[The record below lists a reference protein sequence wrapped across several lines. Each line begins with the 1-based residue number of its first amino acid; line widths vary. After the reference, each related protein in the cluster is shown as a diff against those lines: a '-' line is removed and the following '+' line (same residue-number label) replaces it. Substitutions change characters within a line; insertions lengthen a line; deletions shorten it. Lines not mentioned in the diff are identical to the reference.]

1 MLSIHSSEQIKSVTM
16 VVTVFF
22 YSGCLFSKNYF
33 SSFALSVF
41 VSLSMTPDD
50 KRDLIMPSLDRRTK
64 GRSLSFLLFVLCQV
78 GKEEKGEE
86 EEEEEKRRIRYL
98 S

>member
-16 VVTVFF
+16 VVTGFFIPAVVF
-22 YSGCLFSKNYF
+22 SRNYF

-64 GRSLSFLLFVLCQV
+64 GRSLSFYCSCCAKSEKKKKKKKKKR
-78 GKEEKGEE
+78 KEE
-86 EEEEEKRRIRYL
+86 
-98 S
+98 